1 MTTTEILEKVTDFGD
16 KAHGNQLRKYA
27 PDRYMVHPVRVMQKR
42 RTVSDDITVLTAA
55 LLHDVIEDTPV
66 NRQEIENYLS
76 TLISP
81 ELARKATELV
91 VDLSDVYVKESYP
104 SLNRRQRKTKE
115 LERLKEIH
123 PDAQTI
129 KYADILDNTQEIV
142 VKNPAFARV
151 YLREVKEVLQ
161 NLTQGNSEL
170 HKEALE
176 AVNAGLNQ
184 VR

>member
-1 MTTTEILEKVTDFGD
+1 MTTTEILDKVTDFGD
-16 KAHGNQLRKYA
+16 QAHGNQLRKYA
-27 PDRYMVHPVRVMQKR
+27 PDRYMVHPVRVMQKC
-42 RTVSDDITVLTAA
+42 RTVSDDIAVLTAA

-66 NRQEIENYLS
+66 NRHEIEKYLS

-81 ELARKATELV
+81 EKARKATELV
-91 VDLSDVYVKESYP
+91 VDLSDVYVKENYR
-104 SLNRRQRKTKE
+104 SLNRRQRKAKE
-115 LERLKEIH
+115 LERLKKIH

-129 KYADILDNTQEIV
+129 KYADILDNTLEIV
-142 VKNPAFARV
+142 VKDPDFARV

-161 NLTQGNSEL
+161 NLTQGHSGL

-176 AVNAGLNQ
+176 AVNAGLKQ